1 MSNKIKIQKV
11 SSWSTAITIVVA
23 ILFVCISV
31 LGQREFAVVRDTTE
45 QYITCE
51 KAAKQ
56 LQDGSDYLT
65 EQVRMYAMTGQ
76 HKYMELYF
84 LEADVTR
91 HRDKAL
97 DDLKEYFDGTDTFK
111 ALKEALNCSKEL
123 MTTEY
128 YSMRLVSEAMNVK
141 ESALPEEIKTTQL
154 SDEDEALTPEEKQ
167 EKAQQIVSDN
177 KYQNVRTEITNDVTK
192 CMNSL
197 IKSTRNKQGRATAI
211 FSDMYL
217 KQEIGIFILVAM
229 LIAICLMMRYL
240 IVKPL
245 LSYNESVKRGEI
257 FPVIG
262 ASELQTLART
272 YNKVYEENQET
283 QKIIRHQAE
292 HDALTQLLNRG
303 SFEKVLNIYE
313 KGESQFALILVD
325 VDIFK
330 SVNDTYGHAV
340 GDAILKK
347 VATLL
352 KTTFRS
358 IDYPCRIGGDEFALV
373 MVEMTSD
380 LKYTVTEKIN
390 YMNEV
395 LSNPDDGLPAVSLS
409 VGVAFADRE
418 NPGESIFKDADKAL
432 YYVKEH
438 GRHGCNFY

>member
-1 MSNKIKIQKV
+1 MSKKIKIQKV
-11 SSWSTAITIVVA
+11 SWWSTGITIFVA
-23 ILFVCISV
+23 IVFVCISI
-31 LGQREFAVVRDTTE
+31 LGEKEFAIVRNTTE

-65 EQVRMYAMTGQ
+65 EQVRMYVMTGKQ
-76 HKYMELYF
+76 KYMELYF
-84 LEADVTR
+84 MEANVTR
-91 HRDKAL
+91 HREKAL
-97 DDLKEYFDGTDTFK
+97 DDLKKYFDGTDTFDS
-111 ALKEALNCSKEL
+111 LKQALNCSAQL
-123 MTTEY
+123 MKTEY
-128 YSMRLVSEAMNVK
+128 YSMRLVSEAMGVK
-141 ESALPEEIKTTQL
+141 KTSLPEEIQGVEL
-154 SDEDEALTPEEKQ
+154 SEKDEALPAKGKQ
-167 EKAQQIVSDN
+167 EKAQELVSN
-177 KYQNVRTEITNDVTK
+177 NQYQSARTEITNNVTK
-192 CMNSL
+192 CMNDL
-197 IKSTRNKQGRATAI
+197 IRLTRNKQGRATTI

-217 KQEIGIFILVAM
+217 KQEIGIVILIAM
-229 LIAICLMMRYL
+229 LLAICLMMRKL

-245 LSYNESVKRGEI
+245 LSYNECVKKGVI

-262 ASELQTLART
+262 AAELQNLART

-313 KGESQFALILVD
+313 KGESQFALIIID

-340 GDAILKK
+340 VDAILKK

-358 IDYPCRIGGDEFALV
+358 IDYPCRIGGDEFALI

-380 LKYTVTEKIN
+380 LKYTITEKIN

-395 LSNPDDGLPAVSLS
+395 LSNPDDNLPAVSLS

-418 NPGESIFKDADKAL
+418 NAGDSIFKDADKAL
-432 YYVKEH
+432 YHVKEH
-438 GRHGCNFY
+438 GRNGCSFY